1 MDFSQLDRI
10 RADAAVT
17 EERLIVD
24 EDDELL
30 PVAGEDISPPMP
42 EQSPPPPAPQNAA
55 AAPYTNPQ
63 QQDTPSAD
71 HGLTQAEKRL
81 LCALLTGG
89 ALDWVR
95 AEGQILSVL
104 VDGINEKLY
113 EDFSDTV
120 IEGEPPAVVEDYREE
135 LAGRYSHGIE

>member
-24 EDDELL
+24 EDDALL
-30 PVAGEDISPPMP
+30 PAAGEDISPPMP

-63 QQDTPSAD
+63 QDTPSAD
-71 HGLTQAEKRL
+71 HGLTGAEKRL

-113 EDFSDTV
+113 EAFSDTV

>member
-1 MDFSQLDRI
+1 M
-10 RADAAVT
+10 
-17 EERLIVD
+17 
-24 EDDELL
+24 
-30 PVAGEDISPPMP
+30 
-42 EQSPPPPAPQNAA
+42 
-55 AAPYTNPQ
+55 
-63 QQDTPSAD
+63 
-71 HGLTQAEKRL
+71 
-81 LCALLTGG
+81 
-89 ALDWVR
+89 R

>member
-1 MDFSQLDRI
+1 MNCSPSQGRI
-10 RADAAVT
+10 YHLLCRSSLR
-17 EERLIVD
+17 RLLHRRMQRQCHIR
-24 EDDELL
+24 
-30 PVAGEDISPPMP
+30 I
-42 EQSPPPPAPQNAA
+42 
-55 AAPYTNPQ
+55 
-63 QQDTPSAD
+63 
-71 HGLTQAEKRL
+71 

-113 EDFSDTV
+113 GDFSDTV